1 MDVPTKP
8 SGATVVGTDTFW
20 MSEGREETGVLRLTL
35 VGELDIATA
44 GELRE
49 HLGGLSANGHS
60 VVLDLGRLDF
70 IDSSGVRELI
80 RAISRA
86 RRDGWCL
93 TIDRAVRPQVLR
105 VIDLL
110 GIERLFWPAA

>member
-1 MDVPTKP
+1 M
-8 SGATVVGTDTFW
+8 VGTDTFW